1 MTVARFARICAHG
14 FKKASSQYSVR
25 KPGGLLGN
33 KLFSECWGRVKQEAS
48 RHVAPV
54 TGQVIC
60 HFAFL

>member
-33 KLFSECWGRVKQEAS
+33 KLFSECWGRVIQEAS
-48 RHVAPV
+48 
-54 TGQVIC
+54 
-60 HFAFL
+60 